1 MAHFYAS
8 NFGNRIFL
16 QRSQPTMIQT
26 GNDIP
31 QANIQTP
38 TAAGISVIQY
48 SHFNIGNRGAILNN
62 SHRNVQAQLGDWI

>member
-1 MAHFYAS
+1 
-8 NFGNRIFL
+8 
-16 QRSQPTMIQT
+16 MIQT